1 LGGPDLAAR
10 PLVGNDPQDRGLVNP
25 PAVYTPEIR
34 VAMGGQACAGAAG
47 PSPPPFAARPN
58 LSQSPETEDLMA
70 EPRAPRL
77 CVLID
82 ADNVPASYAE
92 AIFDEIAGMGE
103 ASVRRIYGDWSA
115 TRLGAWARKVAA
127 LGMVADQQ
135 FSNTKGKNASDI
147 GLVIAAMD
155 FLHSGLFDGFVLV
168 SSDSDFTRLAARIR
182 EQGLD
187 VYGIGEKKTPEA
199 FRMAC
204 KRFIYVENLDD
215 TPPVQPTESKQES
228 PTKPGG
234 KEPPQQAI
242 PLIIAAMRAIDPD
255 GEWYSLGQIGQYITQ
270 GAPDFDTRTYG
281 SAKLSDLV
289 RKISRFEVR
298 SGPGGQLLARDVS

>member
-1 LGGPDLAAR
+1 MP
-10 PLVGNDPQDRGLVNP
+10 
-25 PAVYTPEIR
+25 
-34 VAMGGQACAGAAG
+34 
-47 PSPPPFAARPN
+47 
-58 LSQSPETEDLMA
+58 

-82 ADNVPASYAE
+82 ADNVPSGYAE
-92 AIFDEIAGMGE
+92 AIFEEIAGLGE

-115 TRLGAWARKVAA
+115 QRLAGWAKKVAA
-127 LGMVADQQ
+127 LGLVADQQ

-187 VYGIGEKKTPEA
+187 VFGIGEKKTPEA

-204 KRFIYVENLDD
+204 KRFIYVENLGAADDAPEPAPARGTARTEQPD
-215 TPPVQPTESKQES
+215 TP
-228 PTKPGG
+228 KPGT
-234 KEPPQQAI
+234 KEAPAKAI
-242 PLIIAAMRAIDPD
+242 PFIVAAMRAIDPD
-255 GEWYSLGQIGQYITQ
+255 AEWYSLGQVGQFITQ
-270 GAPDFDTRTYG
+270 GTPDFDTRTYG

-298 SGPGGQLLARDVS
+298 PGPGGQLQMRDVA

>member
-1 LGGPDLAAR
+1 MIENR
-10 PLVGNDPQDRGLVNP
+10 
-25 PAVYTPEIR
+25 T
-34 VAMGGQACAGAAG
+34 
-47 PSPPPFAARPN
+47 
-58 LSQSPETEDLMA
+58 
-70 EPRAPRL
+70 PRL

-92 AIFDEIAGMGE
+92 AIFEEIAALGE

-115 TRLGAWARKVAA
+115 TRLNAWAKKVAA
-127 LGMVADQQ
+127 LGLVADQQ

-168 SSDSDFTRLAARIR
+168 SSDSDFTRLAARVR

-204 KRFIYVENLDD
+204 KRFIYVENLGAELA
-215 TPPVQPTESKQES
+215 PTEDPPRARTETPETTRRS
-228 PTKPGG
+228 TKEAPST
-234 KEPPQQAI
+234 AI
-242 PLIIAAMRAIDPD
+242 PLIVAAMRAIDPD
-255 GEWYSLGQIGQYITQ
+255 GEWYTLGPLGQFITQ
-270 GAPDFDTRTYG
+270 ANPDFDTRTYG
-281 SAKLSDLV
+281 AAKLSDLV
-289 RKISRFEVR
+289 RKLPRFEVR
-298 SGPGGQLLARDVS
+298 QGPGGQLELRDIS

>member
-1 LGGPDLAAR
+1 
-10 PLVGNDPQDRGLVNP
+10 
-25 PAVYTPEIR
+25 
-34 VAMGGQACAGAAG
+34 
-47 PSPPPFAARPN
+47 
-58 LSQSPETEDLMA
+58 MA
-70 EPRAPRL
+70 DPRAPRL

-82 ADNVPASYAE
+82 ADNVPASYAD
-92 AIFDEIAGMGE
+92 AIFEEIASLGE

-115 TRLGAWARKVAA
+115 QRLNAWAKKVAA
-127 LGMVADQQ
+127 LGLVADQQ

-204 KRFIYVENLDD
+204 KRFIYVENL
-215 TPPVQPTESKQES
+215 TAGEPAAEEARPRTETGPQEPPAARPTKES
-228 PTKPGG
+228 PTK
-234 KEPPQQAI
+234 AI
-242 PLIIAAMRAIDPD
+242 HLIVAAMRAIDPE

-270 GAPDFDTRTYG
+270 GNPDFDTRTYG
-281 SAKLSDLV
+281 SAKLSDLI
-289 RKISRFEVR
+289 KKLSSRFETR
-298 SGPGGQLLARDVS
+298 PGPGGQVQVRDVS

>member
-1 LGGPDLAAR
+1 MPD
-10 PLVGNDPQDRGLVNP
+10 
-25 PAVYTPEIR
+25 
-34 VAMGGQACAGAAG
+34 
-47 PSPPPFAARPN
+47 S
-58 LSQSPETEDLMA
+58 
-70 EPRAPRL
+70 RAPRL

-82 ADNVPASYAE
+82 ADNVPAGYAD
-92 AIFDEIAGMGE
+92 AIFEEIAALGE

-115 TRLGAWARKVAA
+115 QRLGGWAKKIASY
-127 LGMVADQQ
+127 GMVPDQQ

-187 VYGIGEKKTPEA
+187 VYGIGEMKTPEA

-204 KRFIYVENLDD
+204 KRFIYVENLSPRDD
-215 TPPVQPTESKQES
+215 GREAPRPAAGAAASLPPPPVAVSDAP
-228 PTKPGG
+228 PPRPV
-234 KEPPQQAI
+234 KEPPQKAI

-255 GEWYSLGQIGQYITQ
+255 GEWYTLGQVGQYITQ
-270 GAPDFDTRTYG
+270 ANPDFDTRTYG
-281 SAKLSDLV
+281 APKLSDLV
-289 RKISRFEVR
+289 AKISRFEVR
-298 SGPGGQLLARDVS
+298 KRGSLLEMRDVA

>member
-1 LGGPDLAAR
+1 MP
-10 PLVGNDPQDRGLVNP
+10 
-25 PAVYTPEIR
+25 
-34 VAMGGQACAGAAG
+34 
-47 PSPPPFAARPN
+47 
-58 LSQSPETEDLMA
+58 

-92 AIFDEIAGMGE
+92 AIFEEIASLGE

-115 TRLGAWARKVAA
+115 QRLAAWARKVAA

-204 KRFIYVENLDD
+204 KRFIYVENL
-215 TPPVQPTESKQES
+215 SAGES
-228 PTKPGG
+228 PAGDSQPDEPRPRGESGTPEPAPSRPG
-234 KEPPQQAI
+234 KEPPNKAI
-242 PLIIAAMRAIDPD
+242 HLIVAAMRAIDPE

-270 GAPDFDTRTYG
+270 GNPDFDTRTYG
-281 SAKLSDLV
+281 SAKLSDLI
-289 RKISRFEVR
+289 KKLNSRFETR
-298 SGPGGQLLARDVS
+298 PGPGGQLQVRDVA

>member
-1 LGGPDLAAR
+1 M
-10 PLVGNDPQDRGLVNP
+10 QD
-25 PAVYTPEIR
+25 
-34 VAMGGQACAGAAG
+34 
-47 PSPPPFAARPN
+47 
-58 LSQSPETEDLMA
+58 
-70 EPRAPRL
+70 PRAPRL

-82 ADNVPASYAE
+82 ADNVPSGYAE
-92 AIFDEIAGMGE
+92 AIFEEIASLGE

-115 TRLGAWARKVAA
+115 QRLGGWAKKVAA
-127 LGMVADQQ
+127 LGLVADQQ

-187 VYGIGEKKTPEA
+187 VYGMGERKTPEA

-204 KRFIYVENLDD
+204 KRFIYVENLGTTEDIPEPAPARGTTRTEPVEA
-215 TPPVQPTESKQES
+215 TP
-228 PTKPGG
+228 KPGT
-234 KEPPQQAI
+234 KEAPAKAI
-242 PLIIAAMRAIDPD
+242 PFIIAAMRAIDPD
-255 GEWYSLGQIGQYITQ
+255 AEWYSLGQVGQFITQ
-270 GAPDFDTRTYG
+270 GNPDFDTRTYG

-298 SGPGGQLLARDVS
+298 PGPGGQLQMRDVA

>member
-1 LGGPDLAAR
+1 
-10 PLVGNDPQDRGLVNP
+10 
-25 PAVYTPEIR
+25 
-34 VAMGGQACAGAAG
+34 
-47 PSPPPFAARPN
+47 
-58 LSQSPETEDLMA
+58 MA
-70 EPRAPRL
+70 DDRAPRL
-77 CVLID
+77 AVLID

-92 AIFDEIAGMGE
+92 AIFEEIAGLGE

-115 TRLGAWARKVAA
+115 QRLGGWARKVAA
-127 LGMVADQQ
+127 LGLVADQQ
-135 FSNTKGKNASDI
+135 FSNTRGKNASDI
-147 GLVIAAMD
+147 GLVIAAID

-204 KRFIYVENLDD
+204 KRFIYVENLSAKDEAPEPVREVRAERPAAGGMMPD
-215 TPPVQPTESKQES
+215 LPVEAPQGRATKETPAN
-228 PTKPGG
+228 
-234 KEPPQQAI
+234 AI
-242 PLIIAAMRAIDPD
+242 PLIIAAMRAIDPE

-281 SAKLSDLV
+281 TAKLSDLV
-289 RKISRFEVR
+289 RKISRFEVK
-298 SGPGGQLLARDVS
+298 SGPGGQLLARDVA

>member
-1 LGGPDLAAR
+1 MP
-10 PLVGNDPQDRGLVNP
+10 
-25 PAVYTPEIR
+25 
-34 VAMGGQACAGAAG
+34 
-47 PSPPPFAARPN
+47 
-58 LSQSPETEDLMA
+58 

-77 CVLID
+77 AVLID
-82 ADNVPASYAE
+82 ADNVPAGYAE
-92 AIFDEIAGMGE
+92 AIFEEIAALGE

-115 TRLGAWARKVAA
+115 QRLAAWARKVAA
-127 LGMVADQQ
+127 LGLVADQQ

-204 KRFIYVENLDD
+204 KRFIYVENLGA
-215 TPPVQPTESKQES
+215 VVEPTETPKATEPQAVAD
-228 PTKPGG
+228 PAAKPV
-234 KEPPQQAI
+234 KELPAKAI
-242 PLIIAAMRAIDPD
+242 PFIVAAMRAIDPE
-255 GEWYSLGQIGQYITQ
+255 GEWYTLGQVGQFITQ
-270 GAPDFDTRTYG
+270 ANPDFDTRTYG
-281 SAKLSDLV
+281 SPKLSELV
-289 RKISRFEVR
+289 KKISRFEVKR
-298 SGPGGQLLARDVS
+298 GTGNTLMMRDVA

>member
-1 LGGPDLAAR
+1 MADAR
-10 PLVGNDPQDRGLVNP
+10 
-25 PAVYTPEIR
+25 T
-34 VAMGGQACAGAAG
+34 
-47 PSPPPFAARPN
+47 
-58 LSQSPETEDLMA
+58 
-70 EPRAPRL
+70 PRL
-77 CVLID
+77 AVLID

-92 AIFDEIAGMGE
+92 AIFEEIAALGE

-115 TRLGAWARKVAA
+115 TRLNAWAKKVAA
-127 LGMVADQQ
+127 LGLVADQQ

-155 FLHSGLFDGFVLV
+155 FLHSRLFDGFVLV

-204 KRFIYVENLDD
+204 KRFIYVENLGVEEVRAPVREAVAG
-215 TPPVQPTESKQES
+215 TPPEPAA
-228 PTKPGG
+228 KPGG
-234 KEPPQQAI
+234 KEAPAKAI
-242 PLIIAAMRAIDPD
+242 PLIIAAMRAIDPE
-255 GEWYSLGQIGQYITQ
+255 GEWYSMGQVGQYITQ
-270 GAPDFDTRTYG
+270 ANPDFDTRTYG

-289 RKISRFEVR
+289 RKISRFEVKP
-298 SGPGGQLLARDVS
+298 GPGGQLLARDVA

>member
-1 LGGPDLAAR
+1 M
-10 PLVGNDPQDRGLVNP
+10 PQ
-25 PAVYTPEIR
+25 T
-34 VAMGGQACAGAAG
+34 
-47 PSPPPFAARPN
+47 
-58 LSQSPETEDLMA
+58 
-70 EPRAPRL
+70 RAPRL

-92 AIFDEIAGMGE
+92 AIFEEVASLGE

-115 TRLGAWARKVAA
+115 LRLGAWAKKVAA
-127 LGMVADQQ
+127 LGLVADQQ

-147 GLVIAAMD
+147 GLVISAMD

-168 SSDSDFTRLAARIR
+168 SSDSDFTRLAARVR

-187 VYGIGEKKTPEA
+187 VYGVGEKKTPEA

-204 KRFIYVENLDD
+204 KRFIYVENLGGEEA
-215 TPPVQPTESKQES
+215 PAQPQPKA
-228 PTKPGG
+228 GG
-234 KEPPQQAI
+234 TVEPLPAQRGAKEAPAKAI
-242 PLIIAAMRAIDPD
+242 PLIIQAMRAIDPE

-281 SAKLSDLV
+281 STKLSDLV
-289 RKISRFEVR
+289 RKISRFEVKP
-298 SGPGGQLLARDVS
+298 GPGGQLLARDVA

>member
-1 LGGPDLAAR
+1 MP
-10 PLVGNDPQDRGLVNP
+10 
-25 PAVYTPEIR
+25 
-34 VAMGGQACAGAAG
+34 
-47 PSPPPFAARPN
+47 
-58 LSQSPETEDLMA
+58 

-77 CVLID
+77 AVLID
-82 ADNVPASYAE
+82 ADNVPSSYAE
-92 AIFDEIAGMGE
+92 AIFEEIAGLGE

-115 TRLGAWARKVAA
+115 QRLAGWAKKVAA
-127 LGMVADQQ
+127 LGLVADQQ

-204 KRFIYVENLDD
+204 KRFIYVENLGASDD
-215 TPPVQPTESKQES
+215 LPDAAPAPRGTARAEPLTEPADAPPRPSTKES
-228 PTKPGG
+228 PAK
-234 KEPPQQAI
+234 AI

-255 GEWYSLGQIGQYITQ
+255 GEWYSLGQVGQYITQ
-270 GAPDFDTRTYG
+270 ANPDFDTRTYG
-281 SAKLSDLV
+281 TAKLSDLV
-289 RKISRFEVR
+289 RKISRFEVKP
-298 SGPGGQLLARDVS
+298 GPAGQLLARDVA

>member
-1 LGGPDLAAR
+1 MP
-10 PLVGNDPQDRGLVNP
+10 
-25 PAVYTPEIR
+25 
-34 VAMGGQACAGAAG
+34 
-47 PSPPPFAARPN
+47 
-58 LSQSPETEDLMA
+58 

-82 ADNVPASYAE
+82 ADNVPAAYAE
-92 AIFDEIAGMGE
+92 AIFEEIAALGE

-115 TRLGAWARKVAA
+115 PRLNAWAKKVAA
-127 LGMVADQQ
+127 LGLVADQQ

-204 KRFIYVENLDD
+204 KRFIYVENLAPVEDAPAEARRGGA
-215 TPPVQPTESKQES
+215 PPRKDAEPPREASAAPAREA
-228 PTKPGG
+228 GRD
-234 KEPPQQAI
+234 KEPPAKAI
-242 PLIIAAMRAIDPD
+242 PLIVAAMRAIDPE
-255 GEWYSLGQIGQYITQ
+255 GEWYSLGQIGQFITQ
-270 GAPDFDTRTYG
+270 ANPDFDTRTYG
-281 SAKLSDLV
+281 SPKLSDLIK
-289 RKISRFEVR
+289 KISRFEVKA
-298 SGPGGQLLARDVS
+298 GPGGQLLARDLA

>member
-1 LGGPDLAAR
+1 
-10 PLVGNDPQDRGLVNP
+10 
-25 PAVYTPEIR
+25 
-34 VAMGGQACAGAAG
+34 
-47 PSPPPFAARPN
+47 
-58 LSQSPETEDLMA
+58 MA
-70 EPRAPRL
+70 DTRTPRL

-82 ADNVPASYAE
+82 ADNVPAGYAE
-92 AIFDEIAGMGE
+92 AIFEELAALGE

-115 TRLGAWARKVAA
+115 QRLAGWAKKVAA
-127 LGMVADQQ
+127 LGLVADQQ

-204 KRFIYVENLDD
+204 KRFIYVENLGAPTDEAPRAPATRAD
-215 TPPVQPTESKQES
+215 ASEDVPVVRATGTKDA
-228 PTKPGG
+228 PTK
-234 KEPPQQAI
+234 AI
-242 PLIIAAMRAIDPD
+242 PLIVAAMRAIDPD
-255 GEWYSLGQIGQYITQ
+255 GEWYTLGPLGQFITQ
-270 GAPDFDTRTYG
+270 ANPDFDTRTYG
-281 SAKLSDLV
+281 AAKLSDLV
-289 RKISRFEVR
+289 RKLPRFEVR
-298 SGPGGQLLARDVS
+298 HGPGGQLELRDLS

>member
-1 LGGPDLAAR
+1 
-10 PLVGNDPQDRGLVNP
+10 
-25 PAVYTPEIR
+25 
-34 VAMGGQACAGAAG
+34 M
-47 PSPPPFAARPN
+47 
-58 LSQSPETEDLMA
+58 PET
-70 EPRAPRL
+70 RAPRL

-82 ADNVPASYAE
+82 ADNVPAGYAE
-92 AIFDEIAGMGE
+92 AIFDEIAALGE

-115 TRLGAWARKVAA
+115 TRLNAWAKKVAT
-127 LGMVADQQ
+127 LGLVADQQ

-204 KRFIYVENLDD
+204 KRFIYVENL
-215 TPPVQPTESKQES
+215 TPREDPAAEPRRAEPAARREAE
-228 PTKPGG
+228 PAREAAPPREAAPRDAARD
-234 KEPPQQAI
+234 KEPPAKAI

-255 GEWYSLGQIGQYITQ
+255 GEWYSLGQIGQFITQ
-270 GAPDFDTRTYG
+270 ANPDFDTRTYG
-281 SAKLSDLV
+281 AAKLSDLM
-289 RKISRFEVR
+289 RKLPRFEVR
-298 SGPGGQLLARDVS
+298 PGPGNTLMARDVT

>member
-1 LGGPDLAAR
+1 MP
-10 PLVGNDPQDRGLVNP
+10 
-25 PAVYTPEIR
+25 
-34 VAMGGQACAGAAG
+34 
-47 PSPPPFAARPN
+47 
-58 LSQSPETEDLMA
+58 

-82 ADNVPASYAE
+82 ADNVPSGYAE
-92 AIFDEIAGMGE
+92 AIFEEIASLGE

-115 TRLGAWARKVAA
+115 QRLAGWAKKVAA
-127 LGMVADQQ
+127 LGLVADQQ

-204 KRFIYVENLDD
+204 KRFIYVENLSAAEDL
-215 TPPVQPTESKQES
+215 PEPAPVRGTAKVEPAE
-228 PTKPGG
+228 PLPRPGTKEAPA
-234 KEPPQQAI
+234 KAI
-242 PLIIAAMRAIDPD
+242 PLIVAAMRAIDPD
-255 GEWYSLGQIGQYITQ
+255 AEWYSLGQVGQFITQ
-270 GAPDFDTRTYG
+270 GNPDFDTRTYG

-289 RKISRFEVR
+289 RKISRFETR
-298 SGPGGQLLARDVS
+298 PGPGGQLQMRDIA

>member
-1 LGGPDLAAR
+1 MTD
-10 PLVGNDPQDRGLVNP
+10 
-25 PAVYTPEIR
+25 
-34 VAMGGQACAGAAG
+34 
-47 PSPPPFAARPN
+47 
-58 LSQSPETEDLMA
+58 
-70 EPRAPRL
+70 PRAPRL

-82 ADNVPASYAE
+82 ADNVPSGYAE
-92 AIFDEIAGMGE
+92 AIFEEIAALGE

-115 TRLGAWARKVAA
+115 QRLGGWAKKVAA
-127 LGMVADQQ
+127 LGLVADQQ

-204 KRFIYVENLDD
+204 KRFIYVENLGSGEEPREDRRPEPGQPA
-215 TPPVQPTESKQES
+215 PPAAKGTSKEAPS
-228 PTKPGG
+228 K
-234 KEPPQQAI
+234 AI
-242 PLIIAAMRAIDPD
+242 PLIVAAMRAIDPE
-255 GEWYSLGQIGQYITQ
+255 GEWYSMGQVGQFITQ
-270 GAPDFDTRTYG
+270 ANPDFDTRTYG

-289 RKISRFEVR
+289 RKMSSRFEVKP
-298 SGPGGQLLARDVS
+298 GPTGQLLVRDVA

>member
-1 LGGPDLAAR
+1 MPD
-10 PLVGNDPQDRGLVNP
+10 
-25 PAVYTPEIR
+25 
-34 VAMGGQACAGAAG
+34 
-47 PSPPPFAARPN
+47 
-58 LSQSPETEDLMA
+58 
-70 EPRAPRL
+70 PRAPRL

-82 ADNVPASYAE
+82 ADNVPAGYAE
-92 AIFDEIAGMGE
+92 AIFEEIAALGE

-115 TRLGAWARKVAA
+115 QRLNAWAKKVAGY
-127 LGMVADQQ
+127 GMVPDQQ

-187 VYGIGEKKTPEA
+187 VYGIGEMKTPEA

-204 KRFIYVENLDD
+204 KRFIYVENLNARDEVREAPRPSLPG
-215 TPPVQPTESKQES
+215 TFGGTGSSVPPPPAATADL
-228 PTKPGG
+228 PPPRPM
-234 KEPPQQAI
+234 KEPPQKAI

-255 GEWYSLGQIGQYITQ
+255 GEWYTLGQVGQFITQ
-270 GAPDFDTRTYG
+270 ANPDFDTRTYG
-281 SAKLSDLV
+281 APKLSDLV
-289 RKISRFEVR
+289 AKISRFEVR
-298 SGPGGQLLARDVS
+298 KRGSLLEMRDVA

>member
-1 LGGPDLAAR
+1 
-10 PLVGNDPQDRGLVNP
+10 
-25 PAVYTPEIR
+25 
-34 VAMGGQACAGAAG
+34 
-47 PSPPPFAARPN
+47 
-58 LSQSPETEDLMA
+58 MA
-70 EPRAPRL
+70 DARAPRL
-77 CVLID
+77 AVLID
-82 ADNVPASYAE
+82 ADNVPAGYAE
-92 AIFDEIAGMGE
+92 AIFEEIAGLGE

-115 TRLGAWARKVAA
+115 TRLSAWARKVAA
-127 LGMVADQQ
+127 LGLVADQQ

-204 KRFIYVENLDD
+204 KRFIYVENLGA
-215 TPPVQPTESKQES
+215 TEEAAPVVKPDVMEVLV
-228 PTKPGG
+228 KPGT
-234 KEPPQQAI
+234 KEAPAKAI
-242 PLIIAAMRAIDPD
+242 PLIIAAMRAIDPE
-255 GEWYSLGQIGQYITQ
+255 GEWYSLGQVGQYITQ
-270 GAPDFDTRTYG
+270 ANPDFDTRTYG

-289 RKISRFEVR
+289 RKISRFEVKQGAG
-298 SGPGGQLLARDVS
+298 SQLLARDIA

>member
-1 LGGPDLAAR
+1 M
-10 PLVGNDPQDRGLVNP
+10 PQ
-25 PAVYTPEIR
+25 
-34 VAMGGQACAGAAG
+34 
-47 PSPPPFAARPN
+47 
-58 LSQSPETEDLMA
+58 
-70 EPRAPRL
+70 PRTPRL
-77 CVLID
+77 AVLID

-92 AIFDEIAGMGE
+92 AIFEEIAALGE

-115 TRLGAWARKVAA
+115 QRLGGWARQVAA
-127 LGMVADQQ
+127 LGLVADQQ

-204 KRFIYVENLDD
+204 KRFIYVENLGGEDQSREA
-215 TPPVQPTESKQES
+215 P
-228 PTKPGG
+228 KPGRTG
-234 KEPPQQAI
+234 QATEPTQETPRGAKEAPAKAI
-242 PLIIAAMRAIDPD
+242 PLIIAAMRAIDPE

-289 RKISRFEVR
+289 RKISRFEVKP
-298 SGPGGQLLARDVS
+298 GPGGQLLARDVA

>member
-1 LGGPDLAAR
+1 
-10 PLVGNDPQDRGLVNP
+10 
-25 PAVYTPEIR
+25 
-34 VAMGGQACAGAAG
+34 
-47 PSPPPFAARPN
+47 
-58 LSQSPETEDLMA
+58 MA
-70 EPRAPRL
+70 DTRAPRL
-77 CVLID
+77 AVLID

-92 AIFDEIAGMGE
+92 AIFEEIAALGE

-115 TRLGAWARKVAA
+115 QRLAGWARKVAA
-127 LGMVADQQ
+127 LGLVADQQ

-204 KRFIYVENLDD
+204 KRFIYVENLAGEVAHTEPAREPARPERGMMPDL
-215 TPPVQPTESKQES
+215 PMEPTIARSA
-228 PTKPGG
+228 
-234 KEPPQQAI
+234 KEPPAKAI
-242 PLIIAAMRAIDPD
+242 PLIIAAMRAIDPE

-270 GAPDFDTRTYG
+270 SAPDFDTRTYG

-289 RKISRFEVR
+289 RKISRFEVKQ
-298 SGPGGQLLARDVS
+298 GPGGQLLARDVA